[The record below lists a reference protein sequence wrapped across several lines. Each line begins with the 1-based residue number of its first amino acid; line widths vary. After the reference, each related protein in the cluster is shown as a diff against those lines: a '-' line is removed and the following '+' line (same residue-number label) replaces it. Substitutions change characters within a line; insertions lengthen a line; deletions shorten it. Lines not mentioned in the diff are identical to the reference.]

1 MNSINTVYY
10 NSIYLKLKRQLIGNV
25 KKMTQEELNALI
37 AQTPPWAS
45 EKTLSNMFAH
55 MNTGN
60 KNMRNIAAQMGDTSK
75 ADVDSIKSKSGDS
88 SDASTKV
95 SRGIEATAKQSQKTL
110 KTLIGSSNPA
120 NAMAELG
127 HEGAKLM
134 SKAAG
139 AVTSM
144 IPGKFGA
151 VASGVGKIA
160 GYGAVAAT
168 GLAVVYGKLITEQE
182 KYVRAL
188 FDFGSI
194 AGDLDMYTTLRSSI
208 RSLGM
213 GLKEYAEITAAT
225 KPFLVSATGDVLKG
239 QIRMSEFIRGI
250 DNDKAFSDFGM
261 TVQDQSRALAQEV
274 QTLYELGQVEEFNAV
289 TKKRVMGAFESVNKL
304 AMFAGSSL
312 GTTRMEALR
321 LREEARSNVDFQ
333 MALVQNADFIK
344 GKLGE
349 EAAKNIDSAQG
360 FMAILNESTFGAEM
374 AEEFKNNVTATL
386 GDISFDQSA
395 ANNIPKETLAKM
407 QAIGPEVAQAYIKLV
422 EDTATGQIT
431 TEAEAVERQ
440 RSFAKMIKDKSGT
453 VAAFDPLLAQRNE
466 IIAKAQLIPDSYF
479 RADLDELRDSDYYT
493 SLIDNADG
501 AIDAIDDFSV
511 TFQNI
516 QEMLSPGFESTGKGF
531 NVLTGGMIRL
541 GNTVSKFWGDDDS
554 NSFATILE
562 SQREQTRKDTLDTV
576 NEDNIDVTMA
586 NVKQTYIR
594 LDTQISTLDKAADL
608 GVGANPLDPTETTE
622 LTDEE
627 IASARIYSEQLRE
640 QKMEM
645 LTFYVALLK
654 KQTDLKAKEALSEI
668 GEM

>member
-139 AVTSM
+139 AVTSF

-344 GKLGE
+344 EKLGE
-349 EAAKNIDSAQG
+349 EAAKNIDGAQG

-422 EDTATGQIT
+422 EDTATGKIT

-594 LDTQISTLDKAADL
+594 LNTQISTLDKAADL
-608 GVGANPLDPTETTE
+608 GKGVNPRDPTETTE

-627 IASARIYSEQLRE
+627 IASARLYSEQLRE
-640 QKMEM
+640 QKIEM
-645 LTFYVALLK
+645 LEFYAALLK
-654 KQTDLKAKEALSEI
+654 KQADLKAKEALSEI

>member
-75 ADVDSIKSKSGDS
+75 ADVDSIKSKSSDS

-349 EAAKNIDSAQG
+349 EAAKNIDGAQG

-422 EDTATGQIT
+422 EDTATGKIT

-594 LDTQISTLDKAADL
+594 LDTQISTLDQAADL

-645 LTFYVALLK
+645 LKFYAALLK